1 VRGLDASFCFDF
13 LRGEAGARD
22 RALEW
27 ESLHEHLTIPAP
39 AMAEFLRA
47 GYRRG
52 GRFLDRSLALTHRLE
67 VLPLEADD
75 PEEAAR
81 LGAECD
87 RRGEP
92 VGNVDLL
99 IAAIIRKR
107 AGVLVS
113 RDRDFQ
119 RIPGLHL
126 ESY

>member
-1 VRGLDASFCFDF
+1 MRALDASYCFDL
-13 LRGEAGARD
+13 LRGDAGARD

-27 ESLHEHLTIPAP
+27 ESGREHITVPAP
-39 AMAEFLRA
+39 ALAEFLRA

-52 GRFLDRSLALTHRLE
+52 GRFLDRSLTLVRRLE
-67 VLPLEADD
+67 VLPLDAEAAD
-75 PEEAAR
+75 EAAR
-81 LGAECD
+81 LGGECD

-92 VGNVDLL
+92 VGNLDLL
-99 IAAIIRKR
+99 IAGIVRKR
-107 AGVLVS
+107 DGILVS